1 MPGFKGQ
8 HRCPIGRT
16 ASLSLGAQLFRDSSG
31 AKAAS
36 MRRVSMRFKFWS
48 QICQPT
54 QFTLEVER
62 ATGGQLGH
70 LGSISHGNEPSAA

>member
-1 MPGFKGQ
+1 MPDFKGQ

-16 ASLSLGAQLFRDSSG
+16 ASLFLGAQLFRDSSG

-36 MRRVSMRFKFWS
+36 LRRVSMRFKFWS

-54 QFTLEVER
+54 QFTLEVDR
-62 ATGGQLGH
+62 ATGGKFGYLNW
-70 LGSISHGNEPSAA
+70 SMGNEPSTA